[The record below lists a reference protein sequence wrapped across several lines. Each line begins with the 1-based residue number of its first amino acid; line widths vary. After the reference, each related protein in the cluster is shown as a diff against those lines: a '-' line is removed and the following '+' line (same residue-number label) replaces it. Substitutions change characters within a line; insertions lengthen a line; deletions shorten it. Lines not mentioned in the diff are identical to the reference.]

1 MSSGFFVADNKIP
14 LKEDYVA
21 IPSQNG
27 LTYDAQKVIE
37 FYIPPNVE
45 YFKPQNS
52 YLQFDLT
59 ISQDTNACNT
69 RLQLD
74 ELIGGQ
80 ILLDTVRIHSG
91 DKSEL
96 LEDNPRKSC

>member
-37 FYIPPNVE
+37 F
-45 YFKPQNS
+45 
-52 YLQFDLT
+52 
-59 ISQDTNACNT
+59 
-69 RLQLD
+69 
-74 ELIGGQ
+74 
-80 ILLDTVRIHSG
+80 
-91 DKSEL
+91 
-96 LEDNPRKSC
+96 

>member
-37 FYIPPNVE
+37 FYIPPNVA
-45 YFKPQNS
+45 YFNPKNS

-59 ISQDTNACNT
+59 IFHVNLFSWKT
-69 RLQLD
+69 
-74 ELIGGQ
+74 I
-80 ILLDTVRIHSG
+80 
-91 DKSEL
+91 
-96 LEDNPRKSC
+96 